1 MWIRG
6 FYNINMNTLY
16 LRQKFQNMLERKL
29 CNCFEQLS
37 QIHSKNVK
45 HGIEHYVDSVYR
57 VCIHYRHSWI
67 YSMFNEYLA
76 I

>member
-6 FYNINMNTLY
+6 FYNININTLY

-37 QIHSKNVK
+37 QIYSKNVK
-45 HGIEHYVDSVYR
+45 HGIEHYVDSVYG
-57 VCIHYRHSWI
+57 VWIHYRHS
-67 YSMFNEYLA
+67 
-76 I
+76 